1 MGVKLT
7 NEMITGAQE
16 AESKYGIPASI
27 TLAQIVLESGGGKG
41 GGLSKLAANYN
52 NLFGQKAGKNES
64 GVTLQTTEYIQGK
77 PVPSSAKF
85 KVYDSVAESIDD
97 HGKKWGVS
105 RVGQQNSIEEYADAL
120 VKEGYATDP
129 SYSSLLLSIIKDRDL
144 TQYDSGKSGVTTT
157 YDQSEEKGLTG
168 KIKEA
173 VKPIIK
179 LLALL
184 VIAFVGVVFFM
195 KAFDM
200 DAPKLPIK
208 GGGKK

>member
-52 NLFGQKAGKNES
+52 NLFGQKAGKNEK

-77 PVPSSAKF
+77 AVPSSAKF
-85 KVYDSVAESIDD
+85 KVYDSVAESIED

-105 RVGQQNSIEEYADAL
+105 RVGQQNSLEEYADAL

-129 SYSSLLLSIIKDRDL
+129 SYSSLLLSVIKDRNL
-144 TQYDSGKSGVTTT
+144 TQYDSGKSGVTNT
-157 YDQSEEKGLTG
+157 YDQSEEGGITG

-173 VKPIIK
+173 VKPVIK
-179 LLALL
+179 FLALL
-184 VIAFVGVVFFM
+184 VIGFVGVVFFM

-200 DAPKLPIK
+200 DVPKLPSK